1 MAKMIEFYQPKNFRR
16 PLRTAYQLQP
26 GKVIEFRSPTN
37 KSVERSPFIIW
48 KLAGSW
54 KRNAAVNPAGD
65 KPIPPRTIGFAFST
79 ASMD

>member
-1 MAKMIEFYQPKNFRR
+1 MAKVIKFYEPKNFRK
-16 PLRTAYQLQP
+16 PLRSAPQQP

-54 KRNAAVNPAGD
+54 KRNAAVNGESD
-65 KPIPPRTIGFAFST
+65 KPLPCRTIGFAIST